1 MSQQIT
7 ITLKIP
13 GDKEKNIT
21 GPQHSMTIDQNAT
34 LRDLLKQDFKRDKW
48 IKSTGERAYK
58 DCVGFIFVFDHK
70 EIGSYFLDETLNE
83 LKIKNDS
90 VLYVVFAMCNNRS
103 NIIKFSDSEEDSKNK
118 VSNKCRSKLRIALAV
133 IDILLLIA
141 FILTICFDVATF
153 IPAILFV
160 AFFILAAVVVNWND
174 IVPKNYKDI
183 PCGFFS
189 CCSKS
194 ENQYFKYKEDM
205 QRKLED
211 DYDNQNKIG
220 RDDAL

>member
-1 MSQQIT
+1 
-7 ITLKIP
+7 
-13 GDKEKNIT
+13 
-21 GPQHSMTIDQNAT
+21 
-34 LRDLLKQDFKRDKW
+34 
-48 IKSTGERAYK
+48 
-58 DCVGFIFVFDHK
+58 
-70 EIGSYFLDETLNE
+70 
-83 LKIKNDS
+83 
-90 VLYVVFAMCNNRS
+90 MCNNRS
-103 NIIKFSDSEEDSKNK
+103 NIIKFSDFEEDSKNK

-220 RDDAL
+220 LDDAL